1 MNKSVVTFSLFV
13 YDLFRSMAKINPM
26 RINELQPYFSMMLA
40 VTQSA
45 RNIIKL
51 DKTVSRK
58 GVSKLVAIQISI
70 LCVISDEKVVYELF
84 LEIIFY
90 LFIII

>member
-1 MNKSVVTFSLFV
+1 LNKSVVTFSLFV